1 MAGSAMIR
9 PRRNTEPQRLRLEDR
24 IRQRAYEIYL
34 QRGGQNGSELHDW
47 LQAEEE
53 VLRAREEA
61 IDEASRESFPA
72 SDPPAR

>member
-1 MAGSAMIR
+1 MAGSAKIR
-9 PRRNTEPQRLRLEDR
+9 PRKRLEPQRPGLEEQ
-24 IRQRAYEIYL
+24 IRQRAHEIYL
-34 QRGGQNGSELHDW
+34 QRGGQDGSELNDW